1 MVDKVDDDGS
11 GEIEFKEFKKI
22 VKGDGDSNGPIMNF
36 FRDLFNGKFGDRQQ
50 SFPVFVQQMK
60 REAMMNV
67 ARPGEVDD
75 NKAYGKKILENMKE
89 YINSKKKTEN
99 KKVWA

>member
-50 SFPVFVQQMK
+50 SFPVFV
-60 REAMMNV
+60 
-67 ARPGEVDD
+67 
-75 NKAYGKKILENMKE
+75 
-89 YINSKKKTEN
+89 
-99 KKVWA
+99 